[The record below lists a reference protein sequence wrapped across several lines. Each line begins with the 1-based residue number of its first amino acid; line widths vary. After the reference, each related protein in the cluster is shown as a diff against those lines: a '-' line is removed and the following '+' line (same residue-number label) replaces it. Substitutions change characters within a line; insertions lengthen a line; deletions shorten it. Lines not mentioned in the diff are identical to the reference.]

1 MKSLSVLKDVILSPK
16 RAFEEISENGKDFL
30 ITALIIVALPNVVST
45 VLYADYTHLK
55 GVVRDVAEWI
65 VSVILLYAIG
75 KALKGRANF
84 VGLLS
89 AVGYARFPLIFP
101 PILGY
106 LIVKSI
112 PEDVKAL
119 IKATKGQISNE
130 MAIYVMTRL
139 LNPITVTLGIIALAL
154 ILWSLA
160 LCVIAVRES
169 NKFSTWRAFC
179 SVVVALFVATFGL
192 TKVWRKLP

>member
-1 MKSLSVLKDVILSPK
+1 M
-16 RAFEEISENGKDFL
+16 
-30 ITALIIVALPNVVST
+30 
-45 VLYADYTHLK
+45 
-55 GVVRDVAEWI
+55 
-65 VSVILLYAIG
+65 
-75 KALKGRANF
+75 
-84 VGLLS
+84 
-89 AVGYARFPLIFP
+89 IFP

-112 PEDVKAL
+112 PEDVKVL

-139 LNPITVTLGIIALAL
+139 LNPVTVTLGIIALAL

-179 SVVVALFVATFGL
+179 SVVVALFVVTFGL